1 MERSRPH
8 GRAPEGRVTLP
19 PAITPDGILQ
29 NLRRAKAGDGSA
41 MAYHYRDFMREQG
54 WIDER
59 QNITREGMLE
69 LERRGVPA

>member
-1 MERSRPH
+1 M
-8 GRAPEGRVTLP
+8 TLP
-19 PAITPDGILQ
+19 AHVTPDGILQ
-29 NLRRAKAGDGSA
+29 NLRRAKAGDGTA

-69 LERRGVPA
+69 LERRTEAASCG